1 MLEYEKDNSKNFKLF
16 VAFVKYEEKYMD
28 NEIITTQS
36 ITRNFVEIS
45 QEFVLDETPR
55 TKTVFKA
62 EMHPGGIRGHII
74 RYRKNASGAC
84 EEIIPVNFNVLHEDE
99 GVKID
104 LPTDAVNKLYQKFDE
119 LSRLLR
125 EYGINYGEHNFAI
138 TDARAL
144 VITDQNKAEIIRR
157 LLEENLGEEVWAQLA
172 ESNPDIATRLANAQL
187 QTDRMVALQRF
198 EALLEDEA
206 AAESDWQEFFEQN
219 TWIFGYG
226 LRYQIL
232 RIIQP
237 QPNYGGT
244 NFTGT
249 GGQRGDF
256 LTVTEADARFT
267 CLVEIKKPTT
277 DLLQRTPYRNGVWG
291 TSAELSGAVSQVQV
305 NCAEWEIVGA
315 RTDQN
320 RDALENIYT
329 VSPKGIVV
337 IGKTSQLDNRD
348 KKNSF
353 ERFRREIRSP
363 EIITFDEL
371 YERAKFIVDENRAP
385 TEPEPEYYDDLPF

>member
-1 MLEYEKDNSKNFKLF
+1 
-16 VAFVKYEEKYMD
+16 MD

-36 ITRNFVEIS
+36 IARNFVEVS

-62 EMHPGGIRGHII
+62 EMHLGGIRGHII
-74 RYRKNASGAC
+74 RYKKNASGTC
-84 EEIIPVNFNVLHEDE
+84 EEIIPVNFNVLHANE

-104 LPTDAVNKLYQKFDE
+104 LPTDAVAKLYQKFEE
-119 LSRLLR
+119 LSRLLQ
-125 EYGINYGEHNFAI
+125 EQGINYGEHNFAI
-138 TDARAL
+138 TDAREL
-144 VITDQNKAEIIRR
+144 VITDQNKAGIIRK
-157 LLEENLGEEVWAQLA
+157 LLEENLGEEVWTQLSA
-172 ESNPDIATRLANAQL
+172 SNPDIATRLANAQL
-187 QTDRMVALQRF
+187 QTDRMAALQRF
-198 EALLEDEA
+198 EILLGNEA
-206 AAESDWQEFFEQN
+206 ASENDWQDFFEQN
-219 TWIFGYG
+219 KWIFGYG

-237 QPNYGGT
+237 QPNYGGADI
-244 NFTGT
+244 TGT

-256 LTVTEADARFT
+256 LTATEADTRFT

-277 DLLQRTPYRNGVWG
+277 DLLQRTPYRNGVW
-291 TSAELSGAVSQVQV
+291 SASSELAGAIAQVQV
-305 NCAEWEIVGA
+305 NCAEWEIAGA

-320 RDALENIYT
+320 RDALAGIYT
-329 VSPKGIVV
+329 ISPRGIVV
-337 IGKTSQLDNRD
+337 IGRTNQLDNRD

-371 YERAKFIVDENRAP
+371 HERAKFIVGESGEITETEAETETEVYDE
-385 TEPEPEYYDDLPF
+385 LPF